1 MNTEELMQIALEM
14 SAFEEIPADSQIF
27 VRGDNIKKILFGID
41 VDSAGLLLAK
51 QLNFDAV
58 IAHHPPGDESRIY
71 GIPEVM
77 LRHIEQMKSVGISE
91 KDAKKA
97 LEVRRG
103 KIKRNYNVINYDKVT
118 SVARMLEIP
127 FLNIHTPV
135 DVITKNK
142 FDKHINSFLSSDKNA
157 KVSDLLE
164 SLNKID
170 EISKGLTKPALRIG
184 NEESPVGKF
193 FVQMSAGTNGGAA
206 VAKAYFKSGIYT
218 LIYMH
223 LGEEDYKK
231 LKKEKVKAN
240 LIVTGHM
247 PSDSI
252 GINIYIRELEKRG
265 ISVKRFSGVVA
276 R

>member
-14 SAFEEIPADSQIF
+14 SAFEKIPADSQIF

-77 LRHIEQMKSVGISE
+77 LRHIEQMKNVGISE

-97 LEVRRG
+97 L
-103 KIKRNYNVINYDKVT
+103 
-118 SVARMLEIP
+118 
-127 FLNIHTPV
+127 
-135 DVITKNK
+135 
-142 FDKHINSFLSSDKNA
+142 
-157 KVSDLLE
+157 
-164 SLNKID
+164 D
-170 EISKGLTKPALRIG
+170 EG
-184 NEESPVGKF
+184 SPVGKF
-193 FVQMSAGTNGGAA
+193 FVAISAGTSGGAA
-206 VAKAYFKSGIYT
+206 IAKAYFKAGINT
-218 LIYMH
+218 LLYMH
-223 LGEEDYKK
+223 LGEGDYKK
-231 LKKEKVKAN
+231 LKKEKIKGN

-252 GINIYIRELEKRG
+252 GINIYLNELEKRG
-265 ISVKRFSGVVA
+265 IFVQRFSGVIA
-276 R
+276 